1 MKTRELH
8 DDWTVEALDGPVP
21 SDVRDRGAFPAAV
34 PGVVHTDLI
43 TAGLLSDPYLGLAE
57 KQQEWVGSTSWLY
70 QSDFEWQPDGASR
83 HDLRFAGLDT
93 VATIRL
99 NGHRILESENQH
111 RSYRV
116 DVTDTLVAGTNRLEV
131 RFAAPVPEADRR
143 SLELGYR
150 PHVNHHPFNSIRKM
164 ACSYGWDWGIDTAT
178 SGIWKPVQLQSW
190 SDARI
195 VELVVLPDH
204 DGTDGSVTVRA
215 TLDRVT
221 EAPLTLRITVGGE
234 SAEAPVSGNEV
245 AVAVTVPGAARWWPR
260 GYGDQPTFEL
270 VAELR
275 AESSILDERSRT
287 IGFRSVTL
295 DTTPDDAGTP
305 FRIVVNGQP
314 IAVKGVN
321 WIPDDAF
328 PGRIERSRM
337 FERLGQAADANINL
351 LRVWGGGLFESDDF
365 YDAADQLGLLVWQ
378 DFLLACAA
386 YSEEEPMRSE
396 IEAEARENVA
406 RLGSHPSLVV
416 LNGNNENLWG
426 FADWGWQP
434 RLEGRSWGELYYR
447 TMFPAIV
454 AELAPHVGYTPG
466 SPFSPDA
473 SADPNDP
480 QHGTMHIW
488 DLWNQ
493 KDYPHYRDYRP
504 RFVSEFG
511 WQGPPTWSTL
521 TESLSDSP
529 LTPESPGMLVHQ
541 KADNGNVKLT
551 DGLVAHLP
559 LPNVMQDWHWAMSL
573 NQAVAIR
580 TAVEWF
586 RSLQPHCT
594 GTILWQLND
603 CWPVV
608 SWAAIDGYG
617 RLKPLWYAVRDAYAP
632 RLLTIQPTDSG
643 LRLVAVNDSADDWH
657 ATAKV
662 ERTSFDGTPLASED
676 IEFTVPAFA
685 TRGVDLAASISR
697 PGEPAREVL
706 VATAGEHRG
715 LWWFAEARDSELAPP
730 LWDASA
736 VRVDRGVEVRVV
748 ARSLIRDVA
757 LLADVVAA
765 DATVDRMLVTL
776 LPGEEAVFT
785 VETKWSGDPHR
796 FVENDVLR
804 SMNDLTDQRR
814 SPTAI
819 EGHD

>member
-1 MKTRELH
+1 MKIRELH

-21 SDVRDRGAFPAAV
+21 SHGRSRGAFPAVV

-43 TAGLLSDPYLGLAE
+43 AAGLLDDPYIGLAE
-57 KQQEWVGSTSWLY
+57 KQQEWVGSTGWRFESE
-70 QSDFEWQPDGASR
+70 FEWQPDGAAR

-93 VATIRL
+93 VATVEL

-116 DVTDTLVAGTNRLEV
+116 DVTNTLVAGTNRLEV

-178 SGIWKPVQLQSW
+178 SGIWKPVLLESW
-190 SDARI
+190 STSRI
-195 VELVVLPDH
+195 VDLVVLPDH

-215 TLDRVT
+215 TIDRAT
-221 EAPLTLRITVGGE
+221 DAPVTLRVRVAGKSVEVVVDGTEGVATVG
-234 SAEAPVSGNEV
+234 
-245 AVAVTVPGAARWWPR
+245 VPGAPQWWPR

-270 VAELR
+270 VTELR
-275 AESSILDERSRT
+275 DESSILDERRRT
-287 IGFRSVTL
+287 IGFRTVAL
-295 DTTPDDAGTP
+295 DTTPDEAGTP

-314 IAVKGVN
+314 IAIKGVN

-328 PGRIERSRM
+328 PGRIERSRVYT
-337 FERLGQAADANINL
+337 RLGQAADANINL

-386 YSEEEPMRSE
+386 YSEDEPMRSE
-396 IEAEARENVA
+396 IEEEARENVA

-434 RLEGRSWGELYYR
+434 RLEGRSWGSLYYE
-447 TMFPAIV
+447 TIFPAIV

-466 SPFSPDA
+466 SPFSPDPE
-473 SADPNDP
+473 ADPNDP
-480 QHGTMHIW
+480 NHGTMHIW

-521 TESLSDSP
+521 TKSITDSP

-541 KADNGNVKLT
+541 KAENGNVKLI
-551 DGLVAHLP
+551 DGLVPHLP

-580 TAVEWF
+580 TAIEWF
-586 RSLQPHCT
+586 RSLQPYCM

-632 RLLTIQPTDSG
+632 RLLTIQPSDSK
-643 LRLVAVNDSADDWH
+643 LRLTAVNDTDDDWRT
-657 ATAKV
+657 TAKV
-662 ERTSFDGTPLASED
+662 ERVSLDGTSLVSEA
-676 IEFTVPAFA
+676 IELVVPAFSSA
-685 TRGVDLAASISR
+685 SVDLADSLSS
-697 PGEPAREVL
+697 PGDPAREML
-706 VATAGEHRG
+706 VATGGDHRA
-715 LWWFAEARDSELAPP
+715 LWWFTEARDSALPP
-730 LWDASA
+730 PQWQASA
-736 VRVDRGVEVRVV
+736 RQVEGGVEVRVV
-748 ARSLIRDVA
+748 AQSVIRDLS
-757 LLADVVAA
+757 LLADVVAE
-765 DATVDRMLVTL
+765 DASVDRMLMTL

-785 VETKWSGDPHR
+785 IATDWAGDPAR
-796 FVENDVLR
+796 FLDSDVLR
-804 SMNDLTDQRR
+804 SMNDLV
-814 SPTAI
+814 
-819 EGHD
+819 

>member
-1 MKTRELH
+1 MKVRELGEG
-8 DDWTVEALDGPVP
+8 WSVEALDGPIP
-21 SDVRDRGAFPAAV
+21 PDVRKRGRFPAAV

-43 TAGLLSDPYLGLAE
+43 NAGLLQDPYLGLAE
-57 KQQEWVGSTSWLY
+57 KQQEWVGSTSWRY
-70 QSDFEWQPDGASR
+70 ETEFEGQPDASAR
-83 HDLRFAGLDT
+83 HDLRFCGLDT
-93 VATIRL
+93 VATVEL
-99 NGHRILESENQH
+99 NGVRILDSENQH
-111 RSYRV
+111 RGYRV
-116 DVTDTLVAGTNRLEV
+116 DVTDLLITGANRLEV

-178 SGIWKPVQLQSW
+178 SGIWKPVVLESW
-190 SDARI
+190 SAARI
-195 VELVVLPDH
+195 VDLVVLPGH

-215 TLDRVT
+215 TLDRASSEPVS
-221 EAPLTLRITVGGE
+221 LRINIAGK
-234 SAEAPVSGNEV
+234 SAEALVDGIEGVVSV
-245 AVAVTVPGAARWWPR
+245 VVPGAELWWPR
-260 GYGDQPTFEL
+260 GYGAQPTFEL
-270 VAELR
+270 LTQLR
-275 AESSILDERSRT
+275 NDSGILDERRRT
-287 IGFRSVTL
+287 IGFRTVGL
-295 DTTPDDAGTP
+295 DTTPDAEGTP

-328 PGRIERSRM
+328 PGRVGRERV
-337 FERLGQAADANINL
+337 FARLGQAADANINL

-365 YDAADQLGLLVWQ
+365 YDAADELGLLVWQ

-386 YSEEEPMRSE
+386 YSEEEPLRSE

-426 FADWGWQP
+426 FENWGWQP
-434 RLEGRSWGELYYR
+434 RLEGRSWGSLYYR

-454 AELAPHVGYTPG
+454 RELAPHVGYTPG
-466 SPFSPDA
+466 SPFSPDPEMA
-473 SADPNDP
+473 PNDP

-521 TESLSDSP
+521 TESISDSP

-541 KADNGNVKLT
+541 KAENGNVKLT
-551 DGLVAHLP
+551 DGLVPHLP

-586 RSLQPHCT
+586 RSLQPHCM

-617 RLKPLWYAVRDAYAP
+617 RLKPLWYAVREAYAP
-632 RLLTIQPTDSG
+632 RLLTIQPSDGT
-643 LRLVAVNDSADDWH
+643 LRVTAVNDQAEDWH
-657 ATAKV
+657 ATAIV
-662 ERTSFDGTPLASED
+662 ERVSFAGVALATD
-676 IEFTVPAFA
+676 HIELVVPAFS
-685 TRGVDLAASISR
+685 TVSIHLDSGLSSPR
-697 PGEPAREVL
+697 NAGQEVL
-706 VATAGEHRG
+706 VATAGEHRA
-715 LWWFAEARDSELAPP
+715 LWWFAEARDSELAAPQ
-730 LWDASA
+730 WDAFA
-736 VRVDRGVEVRVV
+736 KRVDGGVEVRVV
-748 ARSLIRDVA
+748 ARSVLRDLS

-765 DATVDRMLVTL
+765 DASVDRMLVTL
-776 LPGEEAVFT
+776 LPGEETVFAVAT
-785 VETKWSGDPHR
+785 EWPGDPAR
-796 FVENDVLR
+796 FLDGDVLR
-804 SMNDLTDQRR
+804 SMNDLV
-814 SPTAI
+814 
-819 EGHD
+819 

>member
-1 MKTRELH
+1 MKVRELGEG
-8 DDWTVEALDGPVP
+8 WSVEALDGPVP
-21 SDVRDRGAFPAAV
+21 PHVRTRGSFPAAV

-43 TAGLLSDPYLGLAE
+43 TAGLIDDPYLGLAE
-57 KQQEWVGSTSWLY
+57 KQQEWVGSSSWRY
-70 QSDFEWQPDGASR
+70 QTEFEWQPDTSAR
-83 HDLRFAGLDT
+83 HDLRFCGLDT
-93 VATIRL
+93 VATVEL
-99 NGHRILESENQH
+99 NGVRILDSENQH

-116 DVTDTLVAGTNRLEV
+116 DITNVLVPGANRLEV

-178 SGIWKPVQLQSW
+178 SGIWKPVLLESW
-190 SDARI
+190 SGARI
-195 VELVVLPDH
+195 VDLVVLPAH

-215 TLDRVT
+215 TLDRVSGDPVT
-221 EAPLTLRITVGGE
+221 MRITVDGN
-234 SAEAPVSGNEV
+234 SAEALVDGAEAVVSV
-245 AVAVTVPGAARWWPR
+245 VVPGAERWWPR
-260 GYGDQPTFEL
+260 GYGEQPTFEL

-275 AESSILDERSRT
+275 ADSQVLDQRRRT
-287 IGFRSVTL
+287 IGFRTVGL
-295 DTTPDDAGTP
+295 DTTRDAEGTP

-314 IAVKGVN
+314 IVVKGVN

-328 PGRIERSRM
+328 PGRVGRERV
-337 FERLGQAADANINL
+337 FARLGQAADANINL

-365 YDAADQLGLLVWQ
+365 YDAADELGLLVWQ

-386 YSEEEPMRSE
+386 YSEEEPLRSE

-426 FADWGWQP
+426 FENWGWQP
-434 RLEGRSWGELYYR
+434 RLEGRSWGSLYYR
-447 TMFPAIV
+447 SMFPAIV
-454 AELAPHVGYTPG
+454 QELAPHVGYTPG
-466 SPFSPDA
+466 SPFSPDPA
-473 SADPNDP
+473 MAPNDP

-521 TESLSDSP
+521 TESLTDSP

-541 KADNGNVKLT
+541 KAENGNVKLT
-551 DGLVAHLP
+551 DGLVSHLP

-573 NQAVAIR
+573 NQAVAVR

-586 RSLQPHCT
+586 RSLQPHCM

-603 CWPVV
+603 CWPAV

-617 RLKPLWYAVRDAYAP
+617 RLKPLWYAVREAYAP
-632 RLLTIQPTDSG
+632 RLLTIQPTDG
-643 LRLVAVNDSADDWH
+643 TLRLTAVNDEAQDWH
-657 ATAKV
+657 ATAIV
-662 ERTSFDGTPLASED
+662 ERVSFAGATLATER
-676 IEFTVPAFA
+676 IELVVPAFSA
-685 TRGVDLAASISR
+685 VSVQVASELSN
-697 PGEPAREVL
+697 PGNAGREVL
-706 VATAGEHRG
+706 VATTDESRA
-715 LWWFAEARDSELAPP
+715 LWWFAEARDSELATPA
-730 LWDASA
+730 WDAYA
-736 VRVDRGVEVRVV
+736 ERVDGGVEVRVV
-748 ARSLIRDVA
+748 ARSVVRDVA

-765 DATVDRMLVTL
+765 DASVDQMLVTL
-776 LPGEEAVFT
+776 LPGEEAVFAVAT
-785 VETKWSGDPHR
+785 EWQGDPQR
-796 FVENDVLR
+796 FLDGDVLR
-804 SMNDLTDQRR
+804 SMNDLV
-814 SPTAI
+814 
-819 EGHD
+819 

>member
-1 MKTRELH
+1 M
-8 DDWTVEALDGPVP
+8 APFP
-21 SDVRDRGAFPAAV
+21 STCGAAV
-34 PGVVHTDLI
+34 RSPPPFRGSFTPTSSRRDY
-43 TAGLLSDPYLGLAE
+43 S
-57 KQQEWVGSTSWLY
+57 GSTSWRY
-70 QSDFEWQPDGASR
+70 ESSFEWRPDGLSR

-93 VATIRL
+93 VATVHL
-99 NGHRILESENQH
+99 NGRLILESENQH

-116 DVTDTLVAGTNRLEV
+116 DVTDTLVIGTNRLEV

-178 SGIWKPVQLQSW
+178 SGIWKPVSLESW
-190 SDARI
+190 SSSRI
-195 VELVVLPDH
+195 TDLVVLPDH
-204 DGTDGSVTVRA
+204 DGIDGTVTVRA
-215 TLDRVT
+215 TIDRETDEQALLRVT
-221 EAPLTLRITVGGE
+221 VAGNSAEVIVDGGE
-234 SAEAPVSGNEV
+234 A
-245 AVAVTVPGAARWWPR
+245 AVTVTVPGARQWWPR
-260 GYGDQPTFEL
+260 GYGEQPTFEL
-270 VAELR
+270 VAELLS
-275 AESSILDERSRT
+275 ESIILDERRRT
-287 IGFRSVTL
+287 IGFRNVVL
-295 DTTPDDAGTP
+295 DTTPDEAGTP
-305 FRIVVNGQP
+305 FRIVVNGQQ

-328 PGRIERSRM
+328 PGRVERARV
-337 FERLGQAADANINL
+337 FTRLGQAADANINL

-386 YSEEEPMRSE
+386 YSEDEPLRSE

-434 RLEGRSWGELYYR
+434 RLEGRSWGSLYYQ
-447 TMFPAIV
+447 TLFPGIV

-466 SPFSPDA
+466 SPFSPQSA
-473 SADPNDP
+473 SDPNDP
-480 QHGTMHIW
+480 KHGTMHIW

-493 KDYPHYRDYRP
+493 KDYPHYRDYAP

-521 TESLSDSP
+521 TESVSDSP

-541 KADNGNVKLT
+541 KAENGNVKLT
-551 DGLVAHLP
+551 DGLVPHLP

-586 RSLQPHCT
+586 RSLQPHCM

-617 RLKPLWYAVRDAYAP
+617 RLKPLWYAVRDAYSA
-632 RLLTIQPTDSG
+632 RLLTIQPSSSG
-643 LRLVAVNDSADDWH
+643 LRLAAINDSADDWD
-657 ATAKV
+657 ATATVK
-662 ERTSFDGTPLASED
+662 RISFDGTALALEA
-676 IEFTVPAFA
+676 IELHVPAFSAESIDLSNLLTAPGA
-685 TRGVDLAASISR
+685 TG
-697 PGEPAREVL
+697 RELV
-706 VATAGEHRG
+706 VATASDRRA
-715 LWWFAEARDSELAPP
+715 LWWFAEARDSELVAPK
-730 LWDASA
+730 WDATA
-736 VRVDRGVEVRVV
+736 QRVHGGIEVRIV
-748 ARSLIRDVA
+748 AGSIIRDIAV
-757 LLADVVAA
+757 LADVVDA
-765 DATVDRMLVTL
+765 DASVDRMLVTL
-776 LPGEEAVFT
+776 LPGEEVVFT
-785 VETKWSGDPHR
+785 ITTGWRGNPQR
-796 FVENDVLR
+796 FLASDVLR
-804 SMNDLTDQRR
+804 SMNDL
-814 SPTAI
+814 I
-819 EGHD
+819 